1 MTDPWPGTR
10 VADQVNSARCR
21 RDNPTP
27 RRRDRLSS
35 VPEAQAQSEDVAY
48 RSGQLIT
55 YLGNKRQLLGLIDDA
70 LAHVQQELDR
80 PLVVLDAFSGSGVV
94 SRLAKARSACV
105 IANDLES
112 YARVISECFLTNSD
126 EIDTV
131 LLDRT
136 VTDFNKIVESG
147 YRSPGFIAKNYAP
160 ADDNRIDPGER
171 AFYTSENAR
180 RLDAYVELIHALDD
194 PVRTL
199 LLGPLLSAA
208 SVHAN
213 TSGVFKG
220 FYKDRATGI
229 GRFGG
234 SGANALGRITGTIT
248 LTAPVLSHHRSAR
261 RVLQVDA
268 AALPA
273 LIGPVDVAYLDPPYN
288 QHPYGSNYFM
298 LNLIAENRP
307 PAAMSPISG
316 IPRDWNRSGY
326 NVRSNAAG
334 LLQKLI
340 NELDARFL
348 LVSFNDEG
356 FISPVQMRDMLT
368 AVGTVTEFTQRYNT
382 FRGSRN
388 LHGRNAHVTEHLY
401 LVERHR

>member
-1 MTDPWPGTR
+1 M
-10 VADQVNSARCR
+10 
-21 RDNPTP
+21 
-27 RRRDRLSS
+27 
-35 VPEAQAQSEDVAY
+35 PEAEAQSEDVAY
-48 RSGQLIT
+48 RSSQLIT
-55 YLGNKRQLLGLIDDA
+55 YIGNKRQLLGLIDDA
-70 LAHVQQELDR
+70 LAHVQHQLDR

-94 SRLAKARSACV
+94 SRLAKARSECV

-112 YARVISECFLTNSD
+112 YARVISECFLTNAD
-126 EIDTV
+126 EVDSVI
-131 LLDRT
+131 LDRT
-136 VTDFNKIVESG
+136 VAEFNSIVESG
-147 YRSPGFIAKNYAP
+147 YRSRGFIAENYAP
-160 ADDNRIDPGER
+160 VDDNRIDPGER
-171 AFYTSENAR
+171 AFYTNENAR
-180 RLDAYVELIHALDD
+180 RLDAYLELIHALAE
-194 PVRTL
+194 PTRTL

-248 LTAPVLSHHRSAR
+248 LTSPILSHHRSTR

-268 AALPA
+268 AALPR

-298 LNLIAENRP
+298 LNLIAENRQP
-307 PAAMSPISG
+307 TAMSPISG

-334 LLQKLI
+334 LLEQLI
-340 NELDARFL
+340 NDLDARFL

-356 FISPVQMRDMLT
+356 FIPPDQMRDMLT
-368 AVGTVTEFTQRYNT
+368 AVGTVTEFTQRHNT

-388 LHGRNAHVTEHLY
+388 LRGRSAS
-401 LVERHR
+401 RR